1 MSEQAD
7 RLKQRTHAFY
17 VRVIA
22 LCEGLPNRPA
32 PRSIAEQLVDSA
44 GSTDSN
50 YRAACR
56 ARSKKEFIA
65 KLGLVIEEVD
75 ESHGWLEALQAAKL
89 ADPGELASL
98 IKESDELTR
107 IFVAS
112 RKTAELNLERVKRVG
127 QRPTTAT
134 RHSRAVR

>member
-1 MSEQAD
+1 MSELAD
-7 RLKQRTHAFY
+7 RLKGRTHAFY

-22 LCEGLPNRPA
+22 VCEALPNRPA

-65 KLGLVIEEVD
+65 KLGVAIEEID
-75 ESHGWLEALQAAKL
+75 ESHGWLRALQAARL
-89 ADPGELASL
+89 ADPEELASL

-112 RKTAELNLERVKRVG
+112 RKTAELNLERERRG
-127 QRPTTAT
+127 EQ
-134 RHSRAVR
+134 SRKKQ

>member
-17 VRVIA
+17 VRVIR

-65 KLGLVIEEVD
+65 KLGVVIEEVD
-75 ESHGWLEALQAAKL
+75 ESLGWLEALQAAKL
-89 ADPGELASL
+89 AEPGELASL

-112 RKTAELNLERVKRVG
+112 RKTAELNLEREKRVG

-134 RHSRAVR
+134 RQSRAVR

>member
-1 MSEQAD
+1 MSELAD
-7 RLKQRTHAFY
+7 RLKGRTHAFY

-22 LCEGLPNRPA
+22 VCEALPNRPA

-65 KLGLVIEEVD
+65 KLGVAIEEVD
-75 ESHGWLEALQAAKL
+75 ESLGWLEALQAARL
-89 ADPGELASL
+89 ADPVELARL
-98 IKESDELTR
+98 IKEADELTR

-112 RKTAELNLERVKRVG
+112 RKTAELNLERQRRGEQSRQKR
-127 QRPTTAT
+127 
-134 RHSRAVR
+134 